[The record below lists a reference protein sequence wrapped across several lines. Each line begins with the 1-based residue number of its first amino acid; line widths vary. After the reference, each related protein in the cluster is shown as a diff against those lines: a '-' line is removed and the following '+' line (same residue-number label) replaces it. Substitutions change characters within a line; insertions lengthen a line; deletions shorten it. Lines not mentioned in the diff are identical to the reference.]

1 MNAKVIDRA
10 TKLFGLAEKNPN
22 ANEASAARNAALA
35 LLEKNGMSEK
45 LYRTIIKYRR
55 PAA

>member
-10 TKLFGLAEKNPN
+10 SKLFSLAEKNSN
-22 ANEASAARNAALA
+22 ANEALSAREAALA

-45 LYRTIIKYRR
+45 LYRTIMKYRR
-55 PAA
+55 